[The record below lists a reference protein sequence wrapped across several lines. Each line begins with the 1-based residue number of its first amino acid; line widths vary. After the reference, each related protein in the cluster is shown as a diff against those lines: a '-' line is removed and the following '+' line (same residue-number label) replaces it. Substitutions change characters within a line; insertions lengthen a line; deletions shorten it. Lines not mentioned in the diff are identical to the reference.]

1 MAHTRQMLKK
11 ARDMG
16 FCLRTTFIVGF
27 PGETEDDFQKLM
39 DFTEEIGFDRMGAFA
54 FSPEEDTPAFSMP
67 DQVPDEVKQK
77 RLDRLMRLQAK
88 ISLSRNQARVGT
100 AEKVLVTG
108 KTATGYTGRSA
119 FEAPDAD
126 GLIRLTSKRP
136 LTEGT
141 FVQVRLPGADTY
153 DLTGEVI

>member
-1 MAHTRQMLKK
+1 
-11 ARDMG
+11 
-16 FCLRTTFIVGF
+16 
-27 PGETEDDFQKLM
+27 
-39 DFTEEIGFDRMGAFA
+39 
-54 FSPEEDTPAFSMP
+54 MP
-67 DQVPDEVKQK
+67 DQVPDEVKQE

-108 KTATGYTGRSA
+108 KTASGYTGRSA

-126 GLIRLTSKRP
+126 GLIRLTSERP

-141 FVQVRLPGADTY
+141 FVQVRLTGADTY